1 MVDDTDAIKAKIQDH
16 LVSLGNYEIISKHL
30 KLKLYESGWFDEV
43 SQIASRELQKLE
55 LEGSNFE
62 SLYEFLRPKA
72 EEKVPDSVKE
82 DVLEKIK
89 QYLDD
94 AIQ

>member
-1 MVDDTDAIKAKIQDH
+1 MKDDTDAIKAKIQDH

-30 KLKLYESGWFDEV
+30 KLKLYEAGWFDEI
-43 SQIASRELQKLE
+43 SQIASKELQKPGLE
-55 LEGSNFE
+55 QTNFE
-62 SLYEFLRPKA
+62 TLYEFLRPKA
-72 EEKVPDSVKE
+72 EKKVPEAVKE
-82 DVLEKIK
+82 DVMNRIR